1 LNTQFSEQMPNEY
14 KRKNFNLLSN
24 EERHINTTLRSISPQ
39 SQWQLWKQRT
49 INASEDVRKRAL
61 IHCYWE
67 CQQVLHIHFYWEF
80 QQGSPHSLLLGMST
94 RVNHTLICGWKGVSP
109 LCKPVWKLIKKKKK
123 EQWKNLK
130 RAIDIDPAKLLL
142 AWIQRI
148 MYRHPGATAE
158 AHIYHST
165 IHYCQA
171 VESTMTQSNQW
182 KNKEINYMNGILFNH
197 NECINYFLCWKIE
210 GIWNHHKD
218 NHKPISKTKNNI
230 LGQMWNPA
238 YSE

>member
-1 LNTQFSEQMPNEY
+1 MANEINTQLSEDQMAKEY
-14 KRKNFNLLSN
+14 VSKNFNLLSN

-123 EQWKNLK
+123 EQWKKLK
-130 RAIDIDPAKLLL
+130 RAPPNTLLNCSWHGFKGSYINIQKQKL
-142 AWIQRI
+142 
-148 MYRHPGATAE
+148 
-158 AHIYHST
+158 
-165 IHYCQA
+165 
-171 VESTMTQSNQW
+171 
-182 KNKEINYMNGILFNH
+182 
-197 NECINYFLCWKIE
+197 
-210 GIWNHHKD
+210 
-218 NHKPISKTKNNI
+218 
-230 LGQMWNPA
+230 
-238 YSE
+238 